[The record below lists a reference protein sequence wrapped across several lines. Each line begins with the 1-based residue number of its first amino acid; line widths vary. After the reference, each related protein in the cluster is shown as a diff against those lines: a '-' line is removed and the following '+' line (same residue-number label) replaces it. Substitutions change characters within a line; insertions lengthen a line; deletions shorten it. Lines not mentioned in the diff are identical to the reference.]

1 MHHKNPGEI
10 FPYDA
15 LLLPTGI
22 LGKLTL
28 PLPPGKS
35 DPFCEGGMDIFW
47 NHTIERYKLT

>member
-15 LLLPTGI
+15 PLLPTGI

-47 NHTIERYKLT
+47 NHTIELYKLT